1 MQKSDTDFGHDSMK
15 ENGKETS
22 QNEDKKQG
30 EKVEWQPCEDKH
42 FIESPV
48 QHYSD
53 TSDTQDASSPKD
65 REEDRQNAD
74 AILKILKEFSESYG
88 KEYSESQYAKI
99 MSDFITDPTSDEHYQ
114 IEEVNIVN
122 EDDTNSNV
130 WGWIESEGCSESNTQ
145 SSNNEHFKRW
155 SAEYKI
161 KNKRS

>member
-1 MQKSDTDFGHDSMK
+1 MQKSDTDSGHDSMK

-22 QNEDKKQG
+22 QNEEKKQG
-30 EKVEWQPCEDKH
+30 EKVELQPCEDKH
-42 FIESPV
+42 FIESQV

-53 TSDTQDASSPKD
+53 TSDTQDASFPKD
-65 REEDRQNAD
+65 REDDRQNAD

-88 KEYSESQYAKI
+88 KEYSECQYAKI

-130 WGWIESEGCSESNTQ
+130 
-145 SSNNEHFKRW
+145 
-155 SAEYKI
+155 
-161 KNKRS
+161 